1 MVSRY
6 IAGMLVWWLVLS
18 GLSVGQ
24 IELSYV
30 AAKSLVGATSPEII
44 GDRIII
50 GDDSKPQI
58 SPVAIIKV
66 ASTEK
71 VRLRARKSLREAA
84 ELVKLSEATD
94 DKTKITTA
102 KYMLAG
108 EGSYLVEAM
117 TFSWDRSIDVEIGK
131 SPNPTPDPPEPDPP
145 KPDPPIPDPSVN
157 SFRVIFVKESGST
170 LTAEQTAI
178 PQAKAIRDYLT
189 TKTTPEGGLAGW
201 REYDPQQSTAN
212 EQAKMRDLWTSTKS
226 AITAIPCMVIEVNG
240 KATIVPYPRNAAEAL
255 ATLKTYGGN

>member
-1 MVSRY
+1 MNKLLC
-6 IAGMLVWWLVLS
+6 LVVWLALS
-18 GLSVGQ
+18 AQVMGQ
-24 IELSYV
+24 IELTYV
-30 AAKSLVGATSPEII
+30 KAKSLVGATAPEIV

-50 GDDSKPQI
+50 GDDSQPQI
-58 SPVAIIKV
+58 SSVAIIKV

-84 ELVKLSEATD
+84 ELIKLSELTD
-94 DKTKITTA
+94 DKTKMTTA

-117 TFSWDRSIDVEIGK
+117 TFSWDRSLDVVIGAD
-131 SPNPTPDPPEPDPP
+131 PNPTPTPTPDPP

-157 SFRVIFVKESGST
+157 SFRVIFVKESGQT
-170 LTAEQTAI
+170 LNADQTAI
-178 PQAKAIRDYLT
+178 VGSKIVRDYLT

-212 EQAKMRDLWTSTKS
+212 EQPKMRELWTSTKS
-226 AITAIPCMVIEVNG
+226 AITTIPCLVVEVNG
-240 KATIVPYPRNAAEAL
+240 KATILPFPKNVTEAL
-255 ATLKTYGGN
+255 QTLKSYGGN

>member
-1 MVSRY
+1 MTRF
-6 IAGMLVWWLVLS
+6 IAGMLVWWMVLS
-18 GLSVGQ
+18 GLSFGQ

-71 VRLRARKSLREAA
+71 VRVRARKSLREAA

-108 EGSYLVEAM
+108 EGAYLVEAM
-117 TFSWDRSIDVEIGK
+117 TFSWDRSIEVEIGK
-131 SPNPTPDPPEPDPP
+131 NPTPTPDPP

-189 TKTTPEGGLAGW
+189 AKTTPEGGLAGW
-201 REYDPQQSTAN
+201 REYDPQQSTTN
-212 EQAKMRDLWTSTKS
+212 EQSKMRELWASTKS
-226 AITAIPCMVIEVNG
+226 AITAIPCMVVEVNG
-240 KATIVPYPRNAAEAL
+240 KATIAPYPKNVAEAL
-255 ATLKTYGGN
+255 QTLKSYGGN